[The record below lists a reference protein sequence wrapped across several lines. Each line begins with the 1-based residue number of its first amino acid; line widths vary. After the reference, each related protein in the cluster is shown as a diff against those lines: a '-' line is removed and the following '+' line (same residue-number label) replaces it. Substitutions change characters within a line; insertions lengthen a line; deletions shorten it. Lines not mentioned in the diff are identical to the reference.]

1 MEIDA
6 AEARRRLPELTDLLV
21 DVVDHGGANGFMR
34 PLAPSDASAYWAR
47 RIDDIEGGRSILL
60 GSLAADGAL
69 TGIVVLDLAGQP
81 NGQHR
86 AELTKLMVHSSARR
100 QGLGARLL
108 AEAEELARERGRW
121 LLVLDTVPGSDA
133 ERLYRRQGWVEVG
146 VIPDFA
152 RLPDG
157 DPAPTVVFYKRL
169 G

>member
-1 MEIDA
+1 
-6 AEARRRLPELTDLLV
+6 
-21 DVVDHGGANGFMR
+21 
-34 PLAPSDASAYWAR
+34 
-47 RIDDIEGGRSILL
+47 
-60 GSLAADGAL
+60 
-69 TGIVVLDLAGQP
+69 
-81 NGQHR
+81 
-86 AELTKLMVHSSARR
+86 MVHSSARR

-121 LLVLDTVPGSDA
+121 LLVLDTGPGSDA

-152 RLPDG
+152 CLPDG

>member
-1 MEIDA
+1 MEIGA

-21 DVVDHGGANGFMR
+21 DVVDGGGANGFLR
-34 PLAPSDASAYWAR
+34 PLTPSDASAYWQR

-60 GSLAADGAL
+60 GSLAPDGSL

-86 AELTKLMVHSSARR
+86 AELTKLMVRSSARR
-100 QGLGARLL
+100 EGLGTRLL
-108 AEAEELARERGRW
+108 AEAEDVARERGRW
-121 LLVLDTVPGSDA
+121 LLVLDTVPGSGA
-133 ERLYRRQGWVEVG
+133 ERLYRRHGWVEVG

>member
-1 MEIDA
+1 M
-6 AEARRRLPELTDLLV
+6 AEV
-21 DVVDHGGANGFMR
+21 
-34 PLAPSDASAYWAR
+34 
-47 RIDDIEGGRSILL
+47 
-60 GSLAADGAL
+60 
-69 TGIVVLDLAGQP
+69 
-81 NGQHR
+81 
-86 AELTKLMVHSSARR
+86 TKLMVHSSARR

-108 AEAEELARERGRW
+108 AEAEDVARERGRW

-133 ERLYRRQGWVEVG
+133 ERLYRRHGWIEVG